1 MVLKVGN
8 KAPSFKLKNQ
18 DAKVITLAD
27 LKGKPIVLYFYPKDD
42 TSGCTKE
49 ACNFRDEFPKFGK
62 MKAEIIGI
70 SADSVESHK
79 KFAEKYKLPFN
90 LLSDEKK
97 EVVEKY
103 GVWQEKSMYG
113 KKYMGIVRTTFIID
127 GQGKI
132 RKIFEKVKVDEHN
145 QEVMEALKEL

>member
-1 MVLKVGN
+1 MALNVGD
-8 KAPSFKLKNQ
+8 KAPYFKLKNQ
-18 DAKVITLAD
+18 DAKVISLAD

-42 TSGCTKE
+42 TPGCTKE

-62 MKAEIIGI
+62 MKAEIIGM

-79 KFAEKYKLPFN
+79 KFVEKYNLPFN
-90 LLSDEKK
+90 LLSDEGK
-97 EVVEKY
+97 EAIEKY

-127 GQGKI
+127 ASGKI
-132 RKIFEKVKVDEHN
+132 SKIFPKVKVEEHN
-145 QEVMEALKEL
+145 NELMEALKEL